1 MNESD
6 GRNENLQLFSDFVA
20 KSRWRFAKTYAES
33 YPHEYTLQRWGDA
46 DSFWTA
52 ILCIERWGVSEP
64 FWNVERRTSTST
76 PGRTWHMGHPSSEK
90 PDERPGLINRTWLD
104 VASYRED
111 VRSLGYDGQSLDELV
126 TRWKLLLEKA
136 RRGA

>member
-1 MNESD
+1 
-6 GRNENLQLFSDFVA
+6 
-20 KSRWRFAKTYAES
+20 
-33 YPHEYTLQRWGDA
+33 
-46 DSFWTA
+46 
-52 ILCIERWGVSEP
+52 
-64 FWNVERRTSTST
+64 
-76 PGRTWHMGHPSSEK
+76 MGHPSSEK

-126 TRWKLLLEKA
+126 ARWKLLLEKA